1 MSKDGFPGSKT
12 RAQTLGILPKSF
24 TQMEGYIKSLYL
36 FSKGGVAVTGALKI
50 LAFSRRE
57 GWGGLPLPRFLWQ
70 DTPWQRPNIGSE

>member
-36 FSKGGVAVTGALKI
+36 FSKVGVALTVALKI
-50 LAFSRRE
+50 LAFSRR
-57 GWGGLPLPRFLWQ
+57 GGVQSAPAKISLAGDSLAKA
-70 DTPWQRPNIGSE
+70 